1 MKLSKDIVFSDK
13 VRTTVEQETRI
24 ALQDKFSYLPVGE
37 FANALQQ
44 FVLNHRTLSCLRNFL
59 IFINTNLQTDDQI
72 CKFAEFLREY
82 QSLFA
87 INDLCEICLELG
99 TRGVDFTQMHG
110 LEFANKLLWTEQ
122 LMKILEW
129 TDKRDFLSL
138 FQATDIERLNYIQ
151 TNSGK
156 SKYESEII
164 LLTVRLNVLVALLSV
179 TQVFTPQELE
189 KLKVLMLLDSR
200 KTRIN
205 LKNCLEALEELSKLD
220 IILNTSDIHERNEF
234 LALFTLYI
242 EKYWLDP
249 IVAKNI
255 IAEFARLEIINSESD
270 LYTLTSNQF
279 MSVVDA
285 RFYSSENKV
294 EIFACWFGDPEILAL
309 WRKLEPKDFQLYNM
323 QILLLSSQLKY
334 LTLGREAPKAIRQEV
349 YDELNSILLN
359 KQYKENRNLRKLVQA
374 VPKDMLSF
382 IMLKSFFDL
391 QDMTEA
397 LLIFHFLPLNI
408 KCISIRENDV
418 TNKYTVPSADI
429 GILNNIE
436 KAIKS
441 EDPLSIYNN
450 ELVTQSF
457 EFTITK
463 VVAWLEQTGT
473 PLAYFV
479 CGLLLANG
487 GSENSRALHGQFFL
501 DYQAKRLHD
510 AVTFFNRA
518 VKDASLHRNVMVM
531 KMCMFYK
538 NDSASVN
545 KRLLNE
551 EKPAVPRESDLL
563 RDDTATYSQD
573 EQVSLKVW

>member
-1 MKLSKDIVFSDK
+1 MKLSKDVVFSDK
-13 VRTTVEQETRI
+13 VRTTVEKETRI

-44 FVLNHRTLSCLRNFL
+44 FVLNHRTLSGLRNFL
-59 IFINTNLQTDDQI
+59 IFINTNLQTDGQI

-99 TRGVDFTQMHG
+99 ARGVDFTQMHG
-110 LEFANKLLWTEQ
+110 LDFSNKLLWTEQ
-122 LMKILEW
+122 LMKILKW
-129 TDKRDFLSL
+129 TDKRDFLGL

-151 TNSGK
+151 TNSGR

-164 LLTVRLNVLVALLSV
+164 LLTVKLNVLVALLGV
-179 TQVFTPQELE
+179 TRIFTPQELE

-242 EKYWLDP
+242 EKHWLDP

-270 LYTLTSNQF
+270 LYSLTSKQF

-323 QILLLSSQLKY
+323 QTLLLSSQLKY

-450 ELVTQSF
+450 ELITQSF
-457 EFTITK
+457 ELTITK
-463 VVAWLEQTGT
+463 IVAWLEQTGT
-473 PLAYFV
+473 PLAYFA

-501 DYQAKRLHD
+501 DYHAKRLHD